1 MGCLGLLTKSVG
13 LVAEPIPEDTVSLVP
28 EALVVRF
35 QTQLDTGCPATV
47 RTRRQEYIVAEQA
60 SDAETPSAPPASA
73 AAGCRQL
80 LQWP

>member
-28 EALVVRF
+28 EALVLRF
-35 QTQLDTGCPATV
+35 QTQLDTGCPATI
-47 RTRRQEYIVAEQA
+47 RQREQA
-60 SDAETPSAPPASA
+60 SDAETPSVPPASA